1 MQVLFRIGSY
11 GLLGAALVIAV
22 ITARLVSEGKRH
34 LQEAM
39 HLKGAADRDGAVAGL
54 EDAAKAYVPGSPFP
68 GRALRE
74 LGIMARAAE
83 MRGEVQRAT
92 AIWEVV
98 RRSVL
103 ATRHLF
109 QPNQEALRE
118 AEENLIRL
126 TEERFP
132 ERSGPSPVH
141 RPEDPSPVSS
151 ILLFLGLAVW
161 IGGAFWLC
169 LEPRRRDRKSVIPGH
184 IALIASLFGLALWL
198 TMAWIA

>member
-11 GLLGAALVIAV
+11 GLLGAALVIAA
-22 ITARLVSEGKRH
+22 ITARLVSDGKRH
-34 LQEAM
+34 FQEAI
-39 HLKGAADRDGAVAGL
+39 HLIDSADRDGAVAGL
-54 EDAAKAYVPGSPFP
+54 EDAAKAYIPGSPFP
-68 GRALRE
+68 RRALRE

-98 RRSVL
+98 RRAIL
-103 ATRHLF
+103 ATRHLY

-132 ERSGPSPVH
+132 KRSGPSPVQ

-151 ILLFLGLAVW
+151 IILFLGLAVW

-169 LEPRRRDRKSVIPGH
+169 LNPRRRDRKPVIPRH
-184 IALIASLFGLALWL
+184 IALVASLFGLALWL
-198 TMAWIA
+198 MMSWLT